1 MFNSVHQFFVSVGP
15 DPAEQISTAKEQ
27 SDRLMSCCERVTEGI
42 LKPLTDICNLSF
54 LSEILETLFNK
65 CHDKLTAKHTLHA
78 KSHQGFSSIR
88 TTWTILTDPPAQWG
102 HSKT

>member
-1 MFNSVHQFFVSVGP
+1 M
-15 DPAEQISTAKEQ
+15 K
-27 SDRLMSCCERVTEGI
+27 RVTEGI

-54 LSEILETLFNK
+54 LSEILETLFNI

-88 TTWTILTDPPAQWG
+88 TTWTILTEPSRTVGTFKDLRNALDIINHDILGNKLGWYVNTG
-102 HSKT
+102 LDKELFI